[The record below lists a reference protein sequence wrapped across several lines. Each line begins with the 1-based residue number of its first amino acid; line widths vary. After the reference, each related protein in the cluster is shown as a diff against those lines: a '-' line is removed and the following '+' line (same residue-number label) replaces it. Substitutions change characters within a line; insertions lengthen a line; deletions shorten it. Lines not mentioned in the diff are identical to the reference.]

1 MKSDLSSIRT
11 NYTKSSLD
19 VADTGDDPIVFFQK
33 WFQEAVLSEV
43 FEVNA
48 MTLATASKDG
58 KPDART
64 VLLKGIENGT
74 FVFFT
79 NYESRKGKE
88 LEENPLACLVF
99 FWPELERQVR
109 IEGGVSKVSRRESE
123 EYFHSRP
130 RESQI
135 GALSSPQSDEIPNRS
150 YLEERF
156 RKLQNELQDKEIDL
170 PSYWG
175 GYAVRPERI
184 EFWQGR
190 ASRLHDRIVF
200 EKNADPDSDFFWR
213 KFRVAP

>member
-19 VADTGDDPIVFFQK
+19 VSDTGDDPIVFFQK

-43 FEVNA
+43 LEVNA
-48 MTLATASKDG
+48 MTLATATKDG
-58 KPDART
+58 KPNART
-64 VLLKGIENGT
+64 VLLKGITDGA

-79 NYESRKGKE
+79 NYESKKGKE
-88 LEENPLACLVF
+88 LDENPKACLVF

-109 IEGGVSKVSRRESE
+109 IEGGVTKIPRRESE

-130 RESQI
+130 IESQV
-135 GALSSPQSDEIPNRS
+135 GAHSSPQSSEIPDRS

-156 RKLQNELQDKEIDL
+156 RKLRTEFKDAEIDV
-170 PSYWG
+170 PPYWG
-175 GYAVRPERI
+175 GYAVKPERI

-200 EKNADPDSDFFWR
+200 EIKENSGAAVWR

>member
-1 MKSDLSSIRT
+1 MTSKIADIRKS
-11 NYTKSSLD
+11 YTLSSLD
-19 VADTGDDPIVFFQK
+19 ISDTGEDPILFFQK

-64 VLLKGIENGT
+64 VLLKGISEDS
-74 FVFFT
+74 FLFFT

-88 LEENPLACLVF
+88 LEENPKACLVF
-99 FWPELERQVR
+99 FWSELERQVR
-109 IEGGVSKVSRRESE
+109 IEGSVKKVSRDESR

-135 GALSSPQSDEIPNRS
+135 GAHSSPQSQVIPDRKF
-150 YLEERF
+150 LEERF
-156 RKLQNELQDKEIDL
+156 QKFSEQFEGKEVEL
-170 PSYWG
+170 PVHWG
-175 GYAVRPERI
+175 GYAVEPERI

-190 ASRLHDRIVF
+190 SSRLHDRIVF
-200 EKNADPDSDFFWR
+200 EKNSDSSWK

>member
-1 MKSDLSSIRT
+1 MTSKIADIR
-11 NYTKSSLD
+11 NSYTRSSLEI
-19 VADTGDDPIVFFQK
+19 ADTGDDPVVFFQK

-64 VLLKGIENGT
+64 VLLKGIAENS
-74 FVFFT
+74 FLFFT

-88 LEENPLACLVF
+88 LDENPRACLVF
-99 FWPELERQVR
+99 FWPELERQIR
-109 IEGGVSKVSRRESE
+109 IEGNVKKISKEESE

-135 GALSSPQSDEIPNRS
+135 GAHSSPQSQVIPDRKF
-150 YLEERF
+150 LEERF
-156 RKLQNELQDKEIDL
+156 QEFSSQFEGKEVELPDH
-170 PSYWG
+170 WG
-175 GYAVRPERI
+175 GYAVTPERI

-200 EKNADPDSDFFWR
+200 EKNPDSSWK